1 MAVGVAVVS
10 GLADVG
16 LGVRSAARA
25 LGLDF
30 IPVGMEQY
38 ELLFLR
44 PFVESERGQKL
55 LGVIRSEGFRSAVE
69 ALGGYDATRAGDILY
84 RQ

>member
-16 LGVRSAARA
+16 LGVHSAANA

-30 IPVGMEQY
+30 VPVGREQY
-38 ELLFLR
+38 DLLFLR
-44 PFVESERGQKL
+44 PFFESDKGDKL
-55 LGVIRSEGFRSAVE
+55 LSVIRSSGFRKAVE
-69 ALGGYDATRAGDILY
+69 ALGGYDARSSGEILY